1 MLPVLFG
8 GSEAIIAQEKA
19 GQRELAVKGR
29 DAQLPENVS
38 KEDRAA
44 LEKAGVKFF
53 EMVAG
58 DKLFRHAVLP
68 VGWEI
73 KPTDHD
79 MYSDLL
85 DEHGRKRATIGY
97 KAAFYDRWAQMS
109 ACNRFEP
116 GYGKDDWGDPEA
128 QSYACI
134 RDGGKLV
141 WRGKFVGLGYDAS
154 TICRDEAVKLL
165 SSLYPDY
172 RDTNAYW
179 DITPTWP
186 ESLSSP
192 IPGAEYKWHV
202 SLYHADGR
210 FSDSGSQTPRMA
222 KSDAEA
228 LKIIKA
234 MATKS
239 YGGSYKVVAVV
250 TCGERHV
257 GEFTIELP
265 ALKVSRNDYFG
276 YNEGRR
282 YGKDCRY

>member
-1 MLPVLFG
+1 MLFG
-8 GSEAIIAQEKA
+8 GSEAIIAQENA
-19 GQRELAVKGR
+19 GQRELAAKGR

-53 EMVAG
+53 ETVAS

-73 KPTDHD
+73 KPTDHA

-85 DEHGRKRATIGY
+85 DEHGRKRASIGY

-109 ACNRFEP
+109 ACSRFEAT
-116 GYGKDDWGDPEA
+116 YGKDDWGDRDA
-128 QSYACI
+128 QSYPCI
-134 RDGGKLV
+134 KDGGKLV
-141 WRGKFVGLGYDAS
+141 WRGAFMPGGCDSS
-154 TICRDEAVKLL
+154 TACREAAIKVL

-172 RDTNAYW
+172 ANATAYW
-179 DITPTWP
+179 DIVPVWP

-192 IPGAEYKWHV
+192 IPGEDYQWHV

-210 FSDSGSQTPRMA
+210 FSDSGSQTPRKA

-228 LKIIKA
+228 LKKIKE

-239 YGGSYKVVAVV
+239 YGGMYKVVAKVM
-250 TCGERHV
+250 CGERKV

-265 ALKVSRNDYFG
+265 TPQRSRDDYFG